1 MAEGKDQLLID
12 NAILREA
19 KRKKRGLSCAW
30 VDYKKAYN
38 MEPLSRILKT
48 LETTKVAGNINAFL
62 SNSMNKWETRLTANG
77 KELSVKINRGI
88 FQGDSLS
95 PLQFIVAMLP
105 LLLFILK
112 RETTD
117 IGYKF
122 GSLGHVINH
131 LFFMD
136 DLKLFATS
144 MKTRKN

>member
-1 MAEGKDQLLID
+1 M
-12 NAILREA
+12 
-19 KRKKRGLSCAW
+19 AW
-30 VDYKKAYN
+30 VDYKKAYD
-38 MEPLSRILKT
+38 MVPHSWILKT
-48 LETTKVAGNINAFL
+48 LEITKVAGNIIAFL

-77 KELSVKINRGI
+77 KELSAKINRGI